1 MIQKAYQPILKDL
14 ISVFAREFTIELDS
28 LYVYGSV
35 AKGNAVVG
43 QSDLDICVV
52 FKHDIQSLDLK
63 IAEIKQSLI
72 VRYSYIPKIDVDIGY
87 LKEVL
92 DEKNKKRWG
101 AWLKFFCT
109 NIYGRDL
116 THFFQEITIDRE
128 VIQAINQ
135 GYDEEIQTYLA
146 LLNLNQGAEK
156 EMLHLKKSLIKRVI
170 RLLPLTLNEIGEW
183 PLSLN
188 DTIEQT
194 MQAYP
199 QHKQHLY
206 FLLQELDNPV
216 LMDENSLNRFIELY
230 SWTAYFNC
238 ELIYVLISLRSK
250 RFVPD

>member
-1 MIQKAYQPILKDL
+1 MIQKEYQSILKDVV
-14 ISVFAREFTIELDS
+14 SVFTAEFATALDS

-35 AKGNAVVG
+35 AKGNAVIG

-135 GYDEEIQTYLA
+135 GYDEEIHTYFELLEIKDKPQA
-146 LLNLNQGAEK
+146 ELLN
-156 EMLHLKKSLIKRVI
+156 LKKSLIKRVI

-199 QHKQHLY
+199 QQKQHLY

-230 SWTAYFNC
+230 SWIKAR
-238 ELIYVLISLRSK
+238 LL
-250 RFVPD
+250 

>member
-1 MIQKAYQPILKDL
+1 MIQKEYQSILKD
-14 ISVFAREFTIELDS
+14 IVSVFTAEFATALDS

-35 AKGNAVVG
+35 AKGNAIVG

-135 GYDEEIQTYLA
+135 GYDEEIHTYFELLEIKDKPQA
-146 LLNLNQGAEK
+146 ELLN
-156 EMLHLKKSLIKRVI
+156 LKKSLIKRVI
-170 RLLPLTLNEIGEW
+170 RLLSLTLNEIGEW

-199 QHKQHLY
+199 QQKQHLY

-230 SWTAYFNC
+230 SWIKAR
-238 ELIYVLISLRSK
+238 LL
-250 RFVPD
+250 